1 MCSAPTLG
9 VTASLAARI
18 PTEEKAFADIRAICV
33 MDASNN
39 GVIFLADKMLSL
51 RQHGVPI
58 SGPQA
63 RLMKLGFE
71 KALHLDGPERICDPA
86 VV

>member
-1 MCSAPTLG
+1 
-9 VTASLAARI
+9 
-18 PTEEKAFADIRAICV
+18 